1 MGQAFAGAGAGTA
14 THSTQMSKV
23 ARMIIR
29 EPQSA
34 HGASGGSAVSS
45 QPAKR
50 QLATSHQ

>member
-1 MGQAFAGAGAGTA
+1 MGQALVRAGTA
-14 THSTQMSKV
+14 GAQHSMQMSKV
-23 ARMIIR
+23 TGTLIR
-29 EPQSA
+29 VPQSA